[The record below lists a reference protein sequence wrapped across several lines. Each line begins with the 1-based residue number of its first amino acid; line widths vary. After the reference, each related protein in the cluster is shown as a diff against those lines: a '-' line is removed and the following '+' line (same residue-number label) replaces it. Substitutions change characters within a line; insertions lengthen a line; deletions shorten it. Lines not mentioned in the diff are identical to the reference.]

1 MLPSIQESVL
11 SSSTVSDTRNIT
23 SDGKLKNLD
32 SSTKFLVVDNAKKYL
47 AFTGTGQVTGL
58 LDAPQSPPYVTTD
71 EDPVLTLTF
80 PSTFPSAFTP
90 DEELG
95 EGTTLTVEVTAE
107 NSLGTD
113 GPVSDTVQP
122 SFDAIQFVEP

>member
-1 MLPSIQESVL
+1 MKTI
-11 SSSTVSDTRNIT
+11 RN
-23 SDGKLKNLD
+23 
-32 SSTKFLVVDNAKKYL
+32 STKTVVQKDVPVDGTKKYL
-47 AFTGTGQVTGL
+47 EFTGTGQVTGL
-58 LDAPQSPPYVTTD
+58 LDIPQSPAYVTTE

-80 PSTFPSAFTP
+80 PSTFPSGFTP

-122 SFDAIQFVEP
+122 SDDSIQFI